1 MAQSLANVLVH
12 IIFST
17 KNRTPFIKP
26 DIENELFPYLASI
39 FKACRSPAH
48 QIGGTEDHIHVV
60 CSLSRTIAI
69 ANLLE
74 EVKKSS
80 SKWIKTKGDQYSKFA
95 WQNGYGAFSI
105 GQSQLPMVKSYI
117 IDQRDHHQKKTFQEE
132 FREFL
137 QKYQIQFDE
146 RYVWD

>member
-17 KNRTPFIKP
+17 KNRKPFIKP
-26 DIENELFPYLASI
+26 DLENELFPYLASI

-48 QIGGTEDHIHVV
+48 QIGGTEDPVHVV
-60 CSLSRTIAI
+60 CSLSRTIAV
-69 ANLLE
+69 ADLLE

-80 SKWIKTKGDQYSKFA
+80 SKWIKTKCDQYSRFA

-105 GQSQLPMVKSYI
+105 GQSQLPTVKRYI
-117 IDQRDHHQKKTFQEE
+117 IGQKDHHRKKTFQDE

-137 QKYQIQFDE
+137 QKYQIKFDE